1 MKLNKPRKPIA
12 ISIQTVCLTS
22 EYPRPS
28 TKQILTLIYTILYTY
43 ICIYIEWIRKWR
55 GPLIIDLDGTRAPCR
70 RKRQKEETRTRGFRG
85 TWQTASSRKHLSN
98 HPWKIINAAYVTR
111 RGRDIFRY
119 SCLGSLED
127 TRRLS
132 KLHTLSRLRRPR
144 HIADAVEYLWYLGHY
159 LCVEGSVIGTSS
171 ASLILAHT
179 GGAWLS
185 TIGALCK
192 YRLQPH
198 QLRVQLAEPPGG
210 SWVRKRKRGEQK
222 RARKGASVR
231 NPCPLEWQTVKHSDW
246 LLHSLES
253 LYTVS
258 TFLFTFFFRQIWKTS
273 RLNRPS
279 PAALDRRLEP
289 AKWEKWSTLD
299 ERQEVVITSEE
310 ERKRKKNI
318 GLPGD

>member
-1 MKLNKPRKPIA
+1 MPYVG
-12 ISIQTVCLTS
+12 IS
-22 EYPRPS
+22 P
-28 TKQILTLIYTILYTY
+28 TKYKTNINTDLYDSIYVY
-43 ICIYIEWIRKWR
+43 IYIYIEWIRKWR

-210 SWVRKRKRGEQK
+210 SWEGE
-222 RARKGASVR
+222 G
-231 NPCPLEWQTVKHSDW
+231 
-246 LLHSLES
+246 
-253 LYTVS
+253 
-258 TFLFTFFFRQIWKTS
+258 
-273 RLNRPS
+273 
-279 PAALDRRLEP
+279 
-289 AKWEKWSTLD
+289 EK
-299 ERQEVVITSEE
+299 EE
-310 ERKRKKNI
+310 ERGTEESEKRSECLKSVSLRMANR
-318 GLPGD
+318 